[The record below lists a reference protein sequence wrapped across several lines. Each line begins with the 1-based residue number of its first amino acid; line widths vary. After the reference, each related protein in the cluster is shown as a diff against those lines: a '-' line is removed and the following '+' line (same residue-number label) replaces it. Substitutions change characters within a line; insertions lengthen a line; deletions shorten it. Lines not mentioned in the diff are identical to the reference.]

1 MSHVK
6 IIKIL
11 LLIIIIIPVIAIFSF
26 YIWFLY
32 EASKLDNYAFTEDM
46 KKELMIVANINES
59 KSFNP
64 ILIQFNDVLGPNYYS
79 NYELKFEISK
89 EDFEKNNLS
98 YNENQVYSTL
108 TDSSMHEE
116 KDKNTYTCYIKCTK
130 PVNETK
136 YIILENI
143 YRKQRHIPLETYTT
157 EQIIENTNIS
167 TNSTED
173 NNVNAPGISQE
184 WWQEYDLAIDNLD
197 TNYFVTDFGTYKPN
211 NKSKGLTN
219 KQISEIAQKGFEESA
234 KRIAGEGASNKE
246 TEKIELEEIIPN
258 NYFTRKNRENYTNYQ
273 ELKMNAY
280 VVTRENDM
288 GCGIKIYIDPT
299 TALIVGGEAYGD

>member
-1 MSHVK
+1 MSNVK

-11 LLIIIIIPVIAIFSF
+11 LLITIIIPVIAIFLF

-32 EASKLDNYAFTEDM
+32 EASKLDKYEFTEDM

-89 EDFEKNNLS
+89 EDFEKNNLL

-116 KDKNTYTCYIKCTK
+116 KDRNTYTCYIKCTK

-136 YIILENI
+136 YIIMENV
-143 YRKQRHIPLETYTT
+143 YRKQRHIPLETYTA
-157 EQIIENTNIS
+157 EQIIENTNIA
-167 TNSTED
+167 TNLSAD
-173 NNVNAPGISQE
+173 NNVNAPEISQE
-184 WWQEYDLAIDNLD
+184 WWKEYDLAIDNLD
-197 TNYFVTDFGTYKPN
+197 TNSCNSNLSLGSIAENGSSNSNISASRAKALAIATLCCIPPDNSYGYLSNELSKPTL
-211 NKSKGLTN
+211 S
-219 KQISEIAQKGFEESA
+219 I
-234 KRIAGEGASNKE
+234 
-246 TEKIELEEIIPN
+246 
-258 NYFTRKNRENYTNYQ
+258 
-273 ELKMNAY
+273 
-280 VVTRENDM
+280 
-288 GCGIKIYIDPT
+288 
-299 TALIVGGEAYGD
+299 